1 MSFSNDVKNELS
13 RLETNEVCCDKAELL
28 GVLRMSGAIVI
39 RGMNIGIHFSTENA
53 ALARRVLQILKNNY
67 QVQTEVV
74 ITRSR
79 RLKKNNRYQVRVLPA
94 PQVNIAMTELQ
105 LLSIESDLKN
115 PLLTKQCCKRAFLRG
130 AFLGGGSISRPS
142 SDYHLEMVTGN
153 EDFARSIIKVMHTF
167 SMKAKLTDRKNDY
180 IVYLKDGESITNF
193 LRVIGAHNSMM
204 ELENARVLKEMRN
217 MMKPDVI
224 VHFPGKRDIIIDSKV
239 SLKAYMA
246 YLAAE
251 DDAMRAFHIKE
262 HVASVRRHIDQL
274 ASKRY
279 DKYHINS
286 LDYVMLFIPNEPSYF
301 MAMEAD
307 NKLWNYA
314 YKKNIV
320 LISPSNL
327 ISTLFVVNSLWTRE
341 RQQRDVQKI
350 VDTANAIYDKFV
362 NFTDNF
368 TKIDV
373 ALKKA
378 DEAYTEA
385 FKQLTSGKG
394 NITKRLNE
402 LKEQGLLTTTKQI
415 PDGFL
420 DGE

>member
-105 LLSIESDLKN
+105 LLSMESDLKN
-115 PLLTKQCCKRAFLRG
+115 PLLSKQCCKRAFLRG

-153 EDFARSIIKVMHTF
+153 EDFAHSIIKVMHTF
-167 SMKAKLTDRKNDY
+167 SMKAKLTDRKNDF

-204 ELENARVLKEMRN
+204 EFEGVRVLKEMRN
-217 MMKPDVI
+217 NVN
-224 VHFPGKRDIIIDSKV
+224 
-239 SLKAYMA
+239 
-246 YLAAE
+246 
-251 DDAMRAFHIKE
+251 
-262 HVASVRRHIDQL
+262 RR
-274 ASKRY
+274 
-279 DKYHINS
+279 
-286 LDYVMLFIPNEPSYF
+286 
-301 MAMEAD
+301 
-307 NKLWNYA
+307 
-314 YKKNIV
+314 
-320 LISPSNL
+320 
-327 ISTLFVVNSLWTRE
+327 VNCE
-341 RQQRDVQKI
+341 
-350 VDTANAIYDKFV
+350 TANLGKVVKAAVRQVNCIKF
-362 NFTDNF
+362 
-368 TKIDV
+368 IDEHMGLSELPE
-373 ALKKA
+373 ALQETA
-378 DEAYTEA
+378 RLRLEYPEA
-385 FKQLTSGKG
+385 S
-394 NITKRLNE
+394 LNE
-402 LKEQGLLTTTKQI
+402 LVEYSGGIGKSGINHRLKKLQEMAIGLGMEVEK
-415 PDGFL
+415 D
-420 DGE
+420 

>member
-94 PQVNIAMTELQ
+94 LQVNIAMTELQ
-105 LLSIESDLKN
+105 LLSMESDLKN

-204 ELENARVLKEMRN
+204 EFEGVRVLKEMRN
-217 MMKPDVI
+217 NVN
-224 VHFPGKRDIIIDSKV
+224 
-239 SLKAYMA
+239 
-246 YLAAE
+246 
-251 DDAMRAFHIKE
+251 
-262 HVASVRRHIDQL
+262 RR
-274 ASKRY
+274 
-279 DKYHINS
+279 
-286 LDYVMLFIPNEPSYF
+286 
-301 MAMEAD
+301 
-307 NKLWNYA
+307 
-314 YKKNIV
+314 
-320 LISPSNL
+320 
-327 ISTLFVVNSLWTRE
+327 VNCE
-341 RQQRDVQKI
+341 
-350 VDTANAIYDKFV
+350 TANLGKVVKAAVRQVNCIKFI
-362 NFTDNF
+362 NEHMGLSELPE
-368 TKIDV
+368 
-373 ALKKA
+373 ALQETAKLRLKYP
-378 DEAYTEA
+378 EA
-385 FKQLTSGKG
+385 S
-394 NITKRLNE
+394 LNE
-402 LKEQGLLTTTKQI
+402 LVEYSGGIGKSGINHRLKKLQEMAIGLGMEVEK
-415 PDGFL
+415 D
-420 DGE
+420 

>member
-1 MSFSNDVKNELS
+1 LSFSNDVKNELS

-94 PQVNIAMTELQ
+94 PQVSIAMNELQ
-105 LLSIESDLKN
+105 LLSMESDLKN
-115 PLLTKQCCKRAFLRG
+115 PLLNKQCCKRAFLRG

-204 ELENARVLKEMRN
+204 ELENVRVLKEMRN
-217 MMKPDVI
+217 NVNRR
-224 VHFPGKRDIIIDSKV
+224 VNCETANLGKVVKAAVRQVNCIKFID
-239 SLKAYMA
+239 
-246 YLAAE
+246 
-251 DDAMRAFHIKE
+251 E
-262 HVASVRRHIDQL
+262 HMGLSELPQALQ
-274 ASKRY
+274 
-279 DKYHINS
+279 
-286 LDYVMLFIPNEPSYF
+286 
-301 MAMEAD
+301 
-307 NKLWNYA
+307 
-314 YKKNIV
+314 
-320 LISPSNL
+320 
-327 ISTLFVVNSLWTRE
+327 
-341 RQQRDVQKI
+341 
-350 VDTANAIYDKFV
+350 DTARLRLEYPDA
-362 NFTDNF
+362 
-368 TKIDV
+368 
-373 ALKKA
+373 
-378 DEAYTEA
+378 
-385 FKQLTSGKG
+385 S
-394 NITKRLNE
+394 LNE
-402 LKEQGLLTTTKQI
+402 LVEYSGGIGKSGINHRLKKLQEMAVGLGMEVEKA
-415 PDGFL
+415 
-420 DGE
+420 

>member
-105 LLSIESDLKN
+105 LLSMESDLKN
-115 PLLTKQCCKRAFLRG
+115 PLLSKQCCKRAFLRG

-153 EDFARSIIKVMHTF
+153 EDFAHSIIKVMHTF
-167 SMKAKLTDRKNDY
+167 SMKAKLTDRKNDF

-204 ELENARVLKEMRN
+204 AFEGVRVLKEMRN
-217 MMKPDVI
+217 NVN
-224 VHFPGKRDIIIDSKV
+224 
-239 SLKAYMA
+239 
-246 YLAAE
+246 
-251 DDAMRAFHIKE
+251 
-262 HVASVRRHIDQL
+262 RR
-274 ASKRY
+274 
-279 DKYHINS
+279 
-286 LDYVMLFIPNEPSYF
+286 
-301 MAMEAD
+301 
-307 NKLWNYA
+307 
-314 YKKNIV
+314 
-320 LISPSNL
+320 
-327 ISTLFVVNSLWTRE
+327 VNCE
-341 RQQRDVQKI
+341 
-350 VDTANAIYDKFV
+350 TANLGKVVKAAVRQVNCIKF
-362 NFTDNF
+362 
-368 TKIDV
+368 IDEHMGLSELPE
-373 ALKKA
+373 ALQETA
-378 DEAYTEA
+378 RLRLEYPEA
-385 FKQLTSGKG
+385 S
-394 NITKRLNE
+394 LNE
-402 LKEQGLLTTTKQI
+402 LVEYSGGIGKSGINHRLKKLQEMAIGLGMEVEK
-415 PDGFL
+415 D
-420 DGE
+420 

>member
-94 PQVNIAMTELQ
+94 PQVNLAMTELQ
-105 LLSIESDLKN
+105 LLSMESDLKN

-204 ELENARVLKEMRN
+204 EFEGVRVLKEMRN
-217 MMKPDVI
+217 NVN
-224 VHFPGKRDIIIDSKV
+224 
-239 SLKAYMA
+239 
-246 YLAAE
+246 
-251 DDAMRAFHIKE
+251 
-262 HVASVRRHIDQL
+262 RR
-274 ASKRY
+274 
-279 DKYHINS
+279 
-286 LDYVMLFIPNEPSYF
+286 
-301 MAMEAD
+301 
-307 NKLWNYA
+307 
-314 YKKNIV
+314 
-320 LISPSNL
+320 
-327 ISTLFVVNSLWTRE
+327 VNCE
-341 RQQRDVQKI
+341 
-350 VDTANAIYDKFV
+350 TANLGKVVKAAVRQVNCIKF
-362 NFTDNF
+362 
-368 TKIDV
+368 IDEHMGLSELPE
-373 ALKKA
+373 ALQETAKLRLRYP
-378 DEAYTEA
+378 EA
-385 FKQLTSGKG
+385 S
-394 NITKRLNE
+394 LNE
-402 LKEQGLLTTTKQI
+402 LVEYSGGIGKSGINHRLKKLQEMAIGLGMEVEK
-415 PDGFL
+415 D
-420 DGE
+420 

>member
-217 MMKPDVI
+217 NVN
-224 VHFPGKRDIIIDSKV
+224 
-239 SLKAYMA
+239 
-246 YLAAE
+246 
-251 DDAMRAFHIKE
+251 
-262 HVASVRRHIDQL
+262 RR
-274 ASKRY
+274 
-279 DKYHINS
+279 
-286 LDYVMLFIPNEPSYF
+286 
-301 MAMEAD
+301 
-307 NKLWNYA
+307 
-314 YKKNIV
+314 
-320 LISPSNL
+320 
-327 ISTLFVVNSLWTRE
+327 VNCE
-341 RQQRDVQKI
+341 
-350 VDTANAIYDKFV
+350 TANLGKVVKAAVRQVNCIKF
-362 NFTDNF
+362 
-368 TKIDV
+368 IDEHMGLSELPE
-373 ALKKA
+373 ALQQTA
-378 DEAYTEA
+378 LLRLEYPEA
-385 FKQLTSGKG
+385 S
-394 NITKRLNE
+394 LNE
-402 LKEQGLLTTTKQI
+402 LVEYSGGIGKSGINHRLKKLREMAIGLGMEVEK
-415 PDGFL
+415 D
-420 DGE
+420 

>member
-1 MSFSNDVKNELS
+1 MKGGGRLSFSNDVKNELS
-13 RLETNEVCCDKAELL
+13 RLETNEVCCDKAEVL

-94 PQVNIAMTELQ
+94 PQVSIAMNELQ
-105 LLSIESDLKN
+105 LLSMESDLKN
-115 PLLTKQCCKRAFLRG
+115 PLLNKQCCKRAFLRG

-217 MMKPDVI
+217 NVNRR
-224 VHFPGKRDIIIDSKV
+224 VNCETANLGKVVKAAVRQVNCIKFID
-239 SLKAYMA
+239 
-246 YLAAE
+246 
-251 DDAMRAFHIKE
+251 E
-262 HVASVRRHIDQL
+262 HMGLSELPQALQ
-274 ASKRY
+274 
-279 DKYHINS
+279 
-286 LDYVMLFIPNEPSYF
+286 
-301 MAMEAD
+301 
-307 NKLWNYA
+307 
-314 YKKNIV
+314 
-320 LISPSNL
+320 
-327 ISTLFVVNSLWTRE
+327 
-341 RQQRDVQKI
+341 
-350 VDTANAIYDKFV
+350 DTARLRLEYPDA
-362 NFTDNF
+362 
-368 TKIDV
+368 
-373 ALKKA
+373 
-378 DEAYTEA
+378 
-385 FKQLTSGKG
+385 S
-394 NITKRLNE
+394 LNE
-402 LKEQGLLTTTKQI
+402 LVEYSGGIGKSGINHRLKKLQEMAVGLGMEVEKA
-415 PDGFL
+415 
-420 DGE
+420 

>member
-13 RLETNEVCCDKAELL
+13 RLETNEVCCDKAEVL

-94 PQVNIAMTELQ
+94 PQVSIAMNELQ
-105 LLSIESDLKN
+105 LLSMESDLKN
-115 PLLTKQCCKRAFLRG
+115 PLLNKQCCKRAFLRG

-204 ELENARVLKEMRN
+204 ELENVRVLKEMRN
-217 MMKPDVI
+217 NVNRR
-224 VHFPGKRDIIIDSKV
+224 VNCETANLGKVVKAAVRQVNCIKFID
-239 SLKAYMA
+239 
-246 YLAAE
+246 
-251 DDAMRAFHIKE
+251 E
-262 HVASVRRHIDQL
+262 HMGLSELPQALQ
-274 ASKRY
+274 
-279 DKYHINS
+279 
-286 LDYVMLFIPNEPSYF
+286 
-301 MAMEAD
+301 
-307 NKLWNYA
+307 
-314 YKKNIV
+314 
-320 LISPSNL
+320 
-327 ISTLFVVNSLWTRE
+327 
-341 RQQRDVQKI
+341 
-350 VDTANAIYDKFV
+350 DTARLRLEYPDA
-362 NFTDNF
+362 
-368 TKIDV
+368 
-373 ALKKA
+373 
-378 DEAYTEA
+378 
-385 FKQLTSGKG
+385 S
-394 NITKRLNE
+394 LNE
-402 LKEQGLLTTTKQI
+402 LVEYSGGIGKSGINHRLKKLQEMAIGLGMEVEKA
-415 PDGFL
+415 
-420 DGE
+420 

>member
-94 PQVNIAMTELQ
+94 LQVNIAMTELQ
-105 LLSIESDLKN
+105 LLSMESDLKN

-204 ELENARVLKEMRN
+204 EFEGVRVLKEMRN
-217 MMKPDVI
+217 NVN
-224 VHFPGKRDIIIDSKV
+224 
-239 SLKAYMA
+239 
-246 YLAAE
+246 
-251 DDAMRAFHIKE
+251 
-262 HVASVRRHIDQL
+262 RR
-274 ASKRY
+274 
-279 DKYHINS
+279 
-286 LDYVMLFIPNEPSYF
+286 
-301 MAMEAD
+301 
-307 NKLWNYA
+307 
-314 YKKNIV
+314 
-320 LISPSNL
+320 
-327 ISTLFVVNSLWTRE
+327 VNCE
-341 RQQRDVQKI
+341 
-350 VDTANAIYDKFV
+350 TANLGKVVKAAVRQVNCIKF
-362 NFTDNF
+362 
-368 TKIDV
+368 IDEHMGLSELPE
-373 ALKKA
+373 ALQETAQLRLKYP
-378 DEAYTEA
+378 EA
-385 FKQLTSGKG
+385 S
-394 NITKRLNE
+394 LNE
-402 LKEQGLLTTTKQI
+402 LVEYSGGIGKSGINHRLKKLQEMAIGLGMEVEK
-415 PDGFL
+415 D
-420 DGE
+420 